1 MKTTFLRRIAAFS
14 VAVLATATLLT
25 GCSENEEKDYLYTLN
40 LEEYSYSGSG
50 SGSSLLGP
58 MEYLSTLGI
67 TERFTLHASDAN
79 DADSE
84 AEVRF
89 EAEMSRID
97 PQALSRYGKYYFR
110 YVLTSAASGKTLAEK
125 EFGSK

>member
-67 TERFTLHASDAN
+67 TERFTIHASDAN

-84 AEVRF
+84 AAARF
-89 EAEMSRID
+89 AAEMSRID

>member
-1 MKTTFLRRIAAFS
+1 MKTTFLQRIAAFS
-14 VAVLATATLLT
+14 VALLATATLLT
-25 GCSENEEKDYLYTLN
+25 GCSENEEKDYLYTIGI
-40 LEEYSYSGSG
+40 EEYSYSGSG

-67 TERFTLHASDAN
+67 TERFTLHASEVR
-79 DADSE
+79 DADS
-84 AEVRF
+84 AAATRF

-97 PQALSRYGKYYFR
+97 PQVLSRYGKYYFR